1 MRVSEPRIFLSAG
14 EASGD
19 LHGAAVAAALRRLY
33 PDAELIGLAGPRM
46 AAAGVE
52 PIVEFKRLAVV
63 GFVEVVS
70 RLPFFLSLR
79 RRVRDLLSER
89 PPELVIPIDYPGF
102 NLWLTGEAHRRGI
115 RVLYYIPPQL
125 WAWRQGRARILA
137 EKTDRVAVVFPQ
149 EEPFL
154 REFGVEAVFVGHPLL
169 DGLPGWE
176 TPTEAI
182 AALGADPT
190 RPILGLLPGSR
201 AQEVRRLLAPF
212 LEVAEEVVKRR
223 PQVQIL
229 VATAPEVPV
238 EYYDAARRYRVVPDA
253 VRVLS
258 AATAVLTKSGTS
270 TLEAALL
277 ETPLVI
283 AYRVHPLSYLL
294 ARRLVRVDS
303 IGMVN
308 LLAGKR
314 VVPEFVQALPVER
327 IADALL
333 PLLETGSRQR
343 ETMVAALREVRGLLG
358 EPGAP
363 ERVARLAAELLD
375 TRV

>member
-1 MRVSEPRIFLSAG
+1 MSEPRIFLSAG

-33 PDAELIGLAGPRM
+33 PDAELVGLAGPRM
-46 AAAGVE
+46 AAAGVL
-52 PIVEFKRLAVV
+52 PIVEFDRLAVV
-63 GFVEVVS
+63 GFVEVFS

-79 RRVRDLLSER
+79 RRVHRLLAER
-89 PPELVIPIDYPGF
+89 PPDLVIPIDYPGF
-102 NLWLTGEAHRRGI
+102 NLWLAGQAHRRGI

-125 WAWRQGRARILA
+125 WAWRQGRARTLA
-137 EKTDRVAVVFPQ
+137 RRTDRVAVVFPQ

-154 REFGVEAVFVGHPLL
+154 REFGVEAIFVGHPLL
-169 DGLPGWE
+169 DDLPAWE

-182 AALGADPT
+182 AALGADPM

-201 AQEVRRLLAPF
+201 VQEVHRLLAPF
-212 LEVAEEVVKRR
+212 LQVAEEVVKRH
-223 PQVQIL
+223 PGVQVL
-229 VATAPEVPV
+229 VAAAPDVPL
-238 EYYDAARRYRVVPDA
+238 ECYDAARAYPVVPDA

-258 AATAVLTKSGTS
+258 AATAVLTKSGTT
-270 TLEAALL
+270 TLQAALL
-277 ETPLVI
+277 ETPSAI
-283 AYRVHPLSYLL
+283 AYRVHPLSYML

-308 LLAGKR
+308 LLAGR
-314 VVPEFVQALPVER
+314 RIVPEFVQDLPVER

-333 PLLETGSRQR
+333 PLLEVGSRER

-363 ERVARLAAELLD
+363 ERVARLAAGLLD
-375 TRV
+375 ARA